1 VNTPEPNQ
9 PGAPSWPDAGPRTGG
24 AQAGSGDGAGDAG
37 LPAALSVLGGLPDLP
52 VAEHAAVYD
61 GLHEALLEA
70 LDADQEADAGAD
82 LMDPSVIDT
91 TAGEA

>member
-1 VNTPEPNQ
+1 MNTPEPHQ
-9 PGAPSWPDAGPRTGG
+9 PGTPAWPDAGPRTGD
-24 AQAGSGDGAGDAG
+24 GSGDAG
-37 LPAALSVLGGLPDLP
+37 LSAALSVLGGLPDLP
-52 VAEHAAVYD
+52 VAEHADVYD

-82 LMDPSVIDT
+82 LMGPAVIDT